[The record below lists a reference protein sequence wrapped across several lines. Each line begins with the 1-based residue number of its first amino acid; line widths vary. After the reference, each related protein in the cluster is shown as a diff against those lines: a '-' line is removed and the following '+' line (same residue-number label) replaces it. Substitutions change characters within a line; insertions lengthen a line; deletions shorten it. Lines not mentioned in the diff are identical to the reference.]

1 MNFDNDLVVGKL
13 RRWEKFLAAYR
24 LPEWDAIPDFGLYME
39 QVVQL
44 LKQYLDYLPPELRQT
59 EPITAAAIN
68 NYVRTK
74 LLPEPRKKRYY
85 RIHIAYLIMICTLKQ
100 SLRLSMLQ
108 TLLPGDL
115 AEEDVKKAAQMI
127 NESERPIVYFGG
139 GVRSAAGCQ
148 PLRDLLEKTGMPATY
163 TLMAAGVL
171 SYGEPHNLGLLGMH
185 GCYAANKAI
194 DEADLV
200 IAVGTRFSD
209 RVALNPDSFAKRAK
223 IIRSTL
229 TPASW
234 ARTWMW
240 TFPSPAMPPTSSTP
254 CSPRS
259 RKRSTPTGWP

>member
-44 LKQYLDYLPPELRQT
+44 LKQYLDYLPPELKQA

-108 TLLPGDL
+108 VILPGDL
-115 AEEDVKKAAQMI
+115 SEEETRRMYSAFALRQQHCAKYFLEQVRLTAAAMFDREVTTELNVRNTPEMI
-127 NESERPIVYFGG
+127 V
-139 GVRSAAGCQ
+139 SAAILSGFTN
-148 PLRDLLEKTGMPATY
+148 LFAEKLVLLEGKT
-163 TLMAAGVL
+163 L
-171 SYGEPHNLGLLGMH
+171 
-185 GCYAANKAI
+185 
-194 DEADLV
+194 ADGGSIEV
-200 IAVGTRFSD
+200 RNT
-209 RVALNPDSFAKRAK
+209 
-223 IIRSTL
+223 
-229 TPASW
+229 
-234 ARTWMW
+234 
-240 TFPSPAMPPTSSTP
+240 
-254 CSPRS
+254 
-259 RKRSTPTGWP
+259 

>member
-115 AEEDVKKAAQMI
+115 AEEDVKKTYAAFALRYQRCAKYFIEQVRLTAAAMFDREVTTELNVRDTPEMI
-127 NESERPIVYFGG
+127 V
-139 GVRSAAGCQ
+139 SAAILSGFTN
-148 PLRDLLEKTGMPATY
+148 LFAEKLMLLEGKT
-163 TLMAAGVL
+163 L
-171 SYGEPHNLGLLGMH
+171 
-185 GCYAANKAI
+185 
-194 DEADLV
+194 ADGGSIEV
-200 IAVGTRFSD
+200 Q
-209 RVALNPDSFAKRAK
+209 K
-223 IIRSTL
+223 
-229 TPASW
+229 
-234 ARTWMW
+234 
-240 TFPSPAMPPTSSTP
+240 
-254 CSPRS
+254 
-259 RKRSTPTGWP
+259 

>member
-85 RIHIAYLIMICTLKQ
+85 RVHIAYLIMICTLKQ
-100 SLRLSMLQ
+100 ALRLSELQ

-115 AEEDVKKAAQMI
+115 PEDEVKRAYTAYALRHRLCAQ
-127 NESERPIVYFGG
+127 YF
-139 GVRSAAGCQ
+139 VDQVKLSAAAMLEPDMVTELAVQDTTELIASAAILSG
-148 PLRDLLEKTGMPATY
+148 LSRLFAEKLLLLKDKT
-163 TLMAAGVL
+163 L
-171 SYGEPHNLGLLGMH
+171 E
-185 GCYAANKAI
+185 
-194 DEADLV
+194 
-200 IAVGTRFSD
+200 
-209 RVALNPDSFAKRAK
+209 
-223 IIRSTL
+223 
-229 TPASW
+229 
-234 ARTWMW
+234 
-240 TFPSPAMPPTSSTP
+240 
-254 CSPRS
+254 
-259 RKRSTPTGWP
+259 TGGSIEILE